1 MTSGT
6 DVNQS
11 IAGQTLDRKTYLV
24 GTLVARNSTGQVQ
37 PTDIPSSSGPS
48 TPSSSSGPSGSM
60 IALYTIVSVIGSLF
74 LLMLLLGW
82 IRTRRYPE
90 RYGRQQ
96 EGGGEASGTTARGL
110 AKAILDTF
118 PVTKFRNERAAHGLD
133 GTSPKRIESE
143 QNLEAL
149 MAPAGTYPAQSRSP
163 PTRSMDQRRSI
174 AMRSLT
180 TNDTASVHSAF
191 GSFADKESGLSRGTS
206 SMSSYGMP
214 TLPHSPTA
222 GAAASSAVWPRAVAA
237 VDHTEAPSASSPED
251 EAAQHCP
258 ICLLDFEDGDDLRV
272 LPCER
277 AHAFHQGCIDP
288 W

>member
-1 MTSGT
+1 
-6 DVNQS
+6 
-11 IAGQTLDRKTYLV
+11 
-24 GTLVARNSTGQVQ
+24 
-37 PTDIPSSSGPS
+37 
-48 TPSSSSGPSGSM
+48 
-60 IALYTIVSVIGSLF
+60 
-74 LLMLLLGW
+74 MLLLGW

-110 AKAILDTF
+110 AQAILDTF
-118 PVTKFRNERAAHGLD
+118 PVTKFRNDRTTHGLD

-143 QNLEAL
+143 QNLDAL
-149 MAPAGTYPAQSRSP
+149 MTPAGTYSAQPRSP

-180 TNDTASVHSAF
+180 INDTASVHSAF
-191 GSFADKESGLSRGTS
+191 ESYADKESGLSRGTS
-206 SMSSYGMP
+206 RMSSYGMP
-214 TLPHSPTA
+214 TLSHSPTA
-222 GAAASSAVWPRAVAA
+222 GEPASSAVWPRAVGAEYQTDAA
-237 VDHTEAPSASSPED
+237 HPPATTSPNDESAE
-251 EAAQHCP
+251 HCP

-277 AHAFHQGCIDP
+277 EHAFHQGCIDP